1 LLASIGVGDT
11 TGVSGKLKAY
21 VALVATLGGVVLL
34 GLAARIDPV
43 RLRQDLPAIALFTAF
58 ILIGELVVVPIR
70 HRDQVRELTVTN
82 TFAYALALL
91 AGTAIGVAAL
101 ALGSVVADLARRKPP
116 VKVAFNA
123 GQWAISLAA
132 GSAVYT
138 ALGGGQ
144 LITAASVPALLAGGA
159 VFLLT
164 NHALVGVVVSLAG
177 GTPLR
182 RGLLAD
188 LRVEVGTSAML
199 LALAPIAVLTA
210 RQAPLLVPG
219 FLLPIVA
226 VHRAS
231 KGEVQ
236 ARQRRADAE
245 ALAERQRRLAEQAEA
260 AAERQRRLA
269 EQEQQLVMQLQEAD
283 RMKQDLIATVT
294 HELRSPLT
302 TILGTYALMRTRAQ
316 TLSASERD
324 EFIDMGIRQSQRLQ
338 RMIEQLLQAARFQEG
353 VTALPLPQE
362 PLDAALLVRQAAAEA
377 QARHP
382 DRPISIQA
390 DQPLPVRAAQDA
402 IVQVLG
408 NLLDNAC
415 KYSPDG
421 QPIRVIGARDGAS
434 AVLAVEDCGPGI
446 TPADRQ
452 RIFERFTQLDAGATR
467 RADGVGLGLFIARQ
481 LAGSQHGQLLVTDAP
496 GGTGARFEL
505 HLPLLAQAT
514 GS

>member
-1 LLASIGVGDT
+1 VGDAT
-11 TGVSGKLKAY
+11 VVSGKLKAY
-21 VALVATLGGVVLL
+21 VTLVTTVGGATLLR
-34 GLAARIDPV
+34 LAAGIDLG
-43 RLRQDLPAIALFTAF
+43 RLRQGLPAIVLFGAF
-58 ILIGELVVVPIR
+58 ILVGELVVVPIR

-91 AGTAIGVAAL
+91 AGTAIAVVAL
-101 ALGSVVADLARRKPP
+101 ALGSVVADLARRKAP

-123 GQWAISLAA
+123 AQWAISLAA
-132 GSAVYT
+132 GSVVGTA
-138 ALGGGQ
+138 ALGGNGQ
-144 LITAASVPALLAGGA
+144 HITPASVPALAAGGG

-177 GTPLR
+177 GTSLR

-210 RQAPLLVPG
+210 RQAPLLVPA

-236 ARQRRADAE
+236 ARQRRAEAE
-245 ALAERQRRLAEQAEA
+245 ALAERQRRLAEQALA
-260 AAERQRRLA
+260 AADQQRRLA
-269 EQEQQLVMQLQEAD
+269 EQEQQLVRQLQETD

-302 TILGTYALMRTRAQ
+302 TIFGTYTLLRTRAQ
-316 TLSASERD
+316 ALSAGDRD
-324 EFIDMGIRQSQRLQ
+324 ELIDMGIRQSQRLQ

-353 VTALPLPQE
+353 VTALPLAQA
-362 PLDAALLVRQAAAEA
+362 PLDAAALARQAAAEA

-382 DRPISIQA
+382 DRPITIRA
-390 DQPLPVRAAQDA
+390 NQPLPVHAAQDA

-421 QPIRVIGARDGAS
+421 QPVHVSGVRDGAT
-434 AVLAVEDCGPGI
+434 AVLAVEDHGPGI
-446 TPADRQ
+446 APVDRQ
-452 RIFERFTQLDAGATR
+452 RVFERFTQLDAGTTR

-481 LAGSQHGQLLVTDAP
+481 LARSQHGDLLVTDDP
-496 GGTGARFEL
+496 SETGSGGARFEFR
-505 HLPLLAQAT
+505 LPLLAEAT